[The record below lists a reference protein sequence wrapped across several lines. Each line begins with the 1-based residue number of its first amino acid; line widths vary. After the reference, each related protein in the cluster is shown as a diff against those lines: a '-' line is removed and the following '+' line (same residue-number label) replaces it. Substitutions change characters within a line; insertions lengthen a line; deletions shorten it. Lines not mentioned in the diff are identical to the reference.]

1 MPKVAAKR
9 LRTGRA
15 VAQKIGAHWTRWLG
29 IVRKAMG
36 KASGNPGTNAKLRK
50 AMGKIW
56 EFP

>member
-1 MPKVAAKR
+1 
-9 LRTGRA
+9 

-36 KASGNPGTNAKLRK
+36 KASGNPGTNARLRK